1 MNDWNLLLPLLNDE
15 RVNLDKLTPVLCN
28 KESTLG
34 AKLFR
39 LWFWRQAGG
48 HPQIIKTSDSE
59 TAHLAR
65 NADMK
70 LLYFWLWHKAGRRP
84 GEVHTSDAEI
94 SESLGCCVHCV
105 RKMLVDLKRNAELI
119 DFVVPAAAGHNLT
132 IYVYRPL
139 LKKAL
144 TT

>member
-15 RVNLDKLTPVLCN
+15 KVDLDKLTPVLCN
-28 KESTLG
+28 KESSLG

-48 HPQIIKTSDSE
+48 HPRDIQANADGMD
-59 TAHLAR
+59 HLTR
-65 NADMK
+65 NADLK
-70 LLYFWLWHKAGRRP
+70 LLYFWLWHKAGRKP
-84 GEVHTSDAEI
+84 GVVYTSDAEI

-105 RKMLVDLKRNAELI
+105 RKMLVDLKKNAELI
-119 DFVVPAAAGHNLT
+119 DFVVLAAAGHNLT

-139 LKKAL
+139 LKKSL